1 MKLAEL
7 AKKPQ
12 LLKIELDD
20 KVIVERY
27 GEAVEFWI
35 YDRYDM
41 ETYMSLLNSDDHDIV
56 KLSRIIGGMVMNE
69 DGSKVITD
77 GEVLPSDL
85 LMKTV
90 EEVVKHLG
98 NSLAQTS
105 KK

>member
-12 LLKIELDD
+12 LIKIELDD

-41 ETYMSLLNSDDHDIV
+41 ETY
-56 KLSRIIGGMVMNE
+56 
-69 DGSKVITD
+69 
-77 GEVLPSDL
+77 
-85 LMKTV
+85 
-90 EEVVKHLG
+90 
-98 NSLAQTS
+98 
-105 KK
+105 